1 MKSQESQKSQKSQN
15 YSDLDS
21 DPGTQKKY
29 LSPVIPTSVA
39 VTVTACLITALAV
52 CLLTLLFV
60 RKHFTR
66 YARLEELDRYI
77 QNNYY
82 QDLSETDQAHMTD
95 NMLKGY
101 VAGLGDKYSQYLTPE
116 EYDGFLTKESGKTVG
131 IGVTVI
137 QGSDGYPEILEV
149 QANSPAQEAGLQVGD
164 VMLAVDGA
172 DILETGYTESIN
184 QIKGEENT
192 TVRITVRR
200 EDSSLDYT
208 ITRKTFDIATAQGE
222 MLADQI
228 GYIKIT
234 NFRENTV
241 EQFLSALEEL
251 KQDGA
256 RGFIFDVR
264 DNGGGLLNSLEKMV
278 DPLLPEGIIA
288 TATYHGG
295 RTETVVESDP
305 EELDLPMIVLVN
317 GNSASAAE
325 LFSASLRDFKQAKL
339 VGTQTYGKGVM
350 QVTARTNDGGGLSL
364 TVATYQ
370 TTRSECYHGVGLEPD
385 VIVELPEGFTL
396 GISDRADDTQLNTA
410 IELLKNQ

>member
-1 MKSQESQKSQKSQN
+1 MKSYTDSEKQKT
-15 YSDLDS
+15 YH
-21 DPGTQKKY
+21 
-29 LSPVIPTSVA
+29 SPVIPTSIG

-60 RKHFTR
+60 RKNFSKYT
-66 YARLEELDRYI
+66 RLEELDAYI
-77 QNNYY
+77 QKNYY
-82 QDLSETDQAHMTD
+82 LDLNDEDQEKMID

-116 EYDGFLTKESGKTVG
+116 EYEGFLTKESGKTVG
-131 IGVTVI
+131 IGVTVV
-137 QGSDGYPEILEV
+137 QGEDGYPEILEV
-149 QANSPAQEAGLQVGD
+149 QENSPAQESGLQVGD
-164 VMLAVDGA
+164 IITAVDGM
-172 DILETGYTESIN
+172 DVLEVGYTESIAN
-184 QIKGEENT
+184 IKGEENT
-192 TVRITVRR
+192 TIKITVLR
-200 EDSSLDYT
+200 ENSSLDYE

-222 MLADQI
+222 MLDNQI
-228 GYIKIT
+228 GYIRIT

-241 EQFLSALEEL
+241 DQFLTALEEL
-251 KQDGA
+251 KNDGA
-256 RGFIFDVR
+256 QGFIFDVR

-305 EELDLPMIVLVN
+305 EELDLPMVVLVN

-350 QVTARTNDGGGLSL
+350 QVTARTDDGGGLSL

-370 TTRSECYHGVGLEPD
+370 TSRSECYQGVGLEPD
-385 VIVELPEGFTL
+385 VIVELPEGFAIGL
-396 GISDRADDTQLNTA
+396 SDREDDTQLA
-410 IELLKNQ
+410 AAME

>member
-1 MKSQESQKSQKSQN
+1 MKS
-15 YSDLDS
+15 YTDS
-21 DPGTQKKY
+21 ETKKVY
-29 LSPVIPTSVA
+29 HSPVIPTSIG

-60 RKHFTR
+60 RKNFSKYT
-66 YARLEELDRYI
+66 RLEELDAYI
-77 QNNYY
+77 QKNYY
-82 QDLSETDQAHMTD
+82 LDLNDEDQEKMID

-116 EYDGFLTKESGKTVG
+116 EYEGFLTKESGKTVG
-131 IGVTVI
+131 IGVTVV
-137 QGSDGYPEILEV
+137 QGDDGYPEILEV
-149 QANSPAQEAGLQVGD
+149 QENSPAEESGLQVGD
-164 VMLAVDGA
+164 VITAVDGM
-172 DILETGYTESIN
+172 DVLEVGYTESIAN
-184 QIKGEENT
+184 IKGEENT
-192 TVRITVRR
+192 TIKITVLR
-200 EDSSLDYT
+200 EKSSLDYE

-222 MLADQI
+222 MLDNQI
-228 GYIKIT
+228 GYIRIT

-241 EQFLSALEEL
+241 EQFLTALETL
-251 KQDGA
+251 KNDGA
-256 RGFIFDVR
+256 QGFIFDVR

-295 RTETVVESDP
+295 KTETVVKSDP
-305 EELDLPMIVLVN
+305 EELDLPMVVLVN

-350 QVTARTNDGGGLSL
+350 QVTARTEDGGGLSL

-370 TTRSECYHGVGLEPD
+370 TSRSECYQGVGLEPD
-385 VIVELPEGFTL
+385 IIVELPEGFII
-396 GISDRADDTQLNTA
+396 GSSDRENDTQLA
-410 IELLKNQ
+410 AAMELFKK

>member
-1 MKSQESQKSQKSQN
+1 MKS
-15 YSDLDS
+15 YTDS
-21 DPGTQKKY
+21 ETQKVY
-29 LSPVIPTSVA
+29 HSPVIPTSIG

-60 RKHFTR
+60 RKNFSKYT
-66 YARLEELDRYI
+66 RLEELDAYI
-77 QNNYY
+77 QKNYY
-82 QDLSETDQAHMTD
+82 LDLNDEDQEKMID

-116 EYDGFLTKESGKTVG
+116 EYEGFLTKESGKTVG
-131 IGVTVI
+131 IGVTVV
-137 QGSDGYPEILEV
+137 QGDDGYPEILEV
-149 QANSPAQEAGLQVGD
+149 QENSPAEESGLQVGD
-164 VMLAVDGA
+164 VITAVDGM
-172 DILETGYTESIN
+172 DVLEVGYTESIAN
-184 QIKGEENT
+184 IKGEENT
-192 TVRITVRR
+192 TIKITVLR
-200 EDSSLDYT
+200 EKSSLDYE

-222 MLADQI
+222 MLDNQI
-228 GYIKIT
+228 GYIRIT

-241 EQFLSALEEL
+241 EQFLTALETL
-251 KQDGA
+251 KNDGA
-256 RGFIFDVR
+256 QGFIFDVR

-295 RTETVVESDP
+295 KTETVVKSDP
-305 EELDLPMIVLVN
+305 EELDLPMVVLVN

-350 QVTARTNDGGGLSL
+350 QVTARTEDGGGLSL

-370 TTRSECYHGVGLEPD
+370 TSRSECYQGVGLEPD
-385 VIVELPEGFTL
+385 IIVELPEGFII
-396 GISDRADDTQLNTA
+396 GSSDRENDTQLA
-410 IELLKNQ
+410 AAMELFKK